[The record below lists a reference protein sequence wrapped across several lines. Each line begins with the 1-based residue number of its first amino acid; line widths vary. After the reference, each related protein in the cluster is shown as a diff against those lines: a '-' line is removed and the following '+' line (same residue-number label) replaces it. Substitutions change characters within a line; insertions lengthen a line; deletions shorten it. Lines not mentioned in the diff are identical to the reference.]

1 MESFQEYFKG
11 LLNDIGTAQSEE
23 AIQFGRRGHINLN
36 NLTFEE
42 LNLLITCNEVLNA
55 INSVKRHKNNYP
67 SDNLLNEYFSEASD
81 LPSGHIA
88 DLFNLY
94 LILVTFPRVG
104 LSVI

>member
-23 AIQFGRRGHINLN
+23 AIEFGRSGNINLN

-55 INSVKRHKNNYP
+55 IKSMKRHKSN
-67 SDNLLNEYFSEASD
+67 
-81 LPSGHIA
+81 
-88 DLFNLY
+88 
-94 LILVTFPRVG
+94 
-104 LSVI
+104 